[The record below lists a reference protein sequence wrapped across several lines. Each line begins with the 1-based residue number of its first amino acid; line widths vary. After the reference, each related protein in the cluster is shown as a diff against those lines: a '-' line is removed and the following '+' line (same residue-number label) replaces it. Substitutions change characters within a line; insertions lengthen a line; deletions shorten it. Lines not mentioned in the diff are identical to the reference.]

1 MVLRLLIAIF
11 LSSLFLNGGHLSLEG
26 QPATALFLSIVT
38 LGQLVY
44 FLLQRKRISLSMLIC
59 GLLPVVYL
67 GPILFGTY
75 ESLNGSILRVFDMTA
90 YAAFW
95 FLLLSVASVKDRSN
109 EINQGLIIF
118 SYVVVIST
126 IAGLSGLIQ
135 PKEFWLHLVEGLS
148 GSTAR
153 LGSFIHYPNAFAL
166 LSIVLFFIHSINLLR
181 NEDKTQRYINL
192 FPLLPYALFLLL
204 TESRAAWLVF
214 GICFLVMLV
223 LLKRSEQWR
232 YLMISGSVF
241 GVALIFVWQ
250 AELLIR
256 GSIFLALLLMMISGG
271 VAWAFTKWR
280 ISVSEKLMRIPI
292 GIVSS
297 VLVALAAL
305 DIYFKGLLFKVLP
318 TALQTRLS
326 MSGGSFTDR
335 MIYWQDVFGASERF
349 LFIGAGGN
357 AWRELMYQLQSAP
370 YISHAL
376 HSSLITILVEV
387 GILGL
392 LMLLG
397 LMVLL
402 FWRMWNIKTLWIV
415 PTIAI
420 VLHSLVDFTLSFA
433 LIGFLLLTFLG
444 MEFSL
449 PDWKFNISTKW
460 MRIGKIASLSLVT
473 ILFIGVSLFSWRF
486 QQASA
491 KFGNGDVDAAIQY
504 NPYAMEYRLVNP
516 TIASL
521 TEGLRYTPNHSYAF
535 YRLAEF
541 YETEGEMKLADQYF
555 AAALKNDRFDQAKHL
570 GYIAFLIEQGEI
582 ERANEIEAAYEKLRE
597 RDYPVR
603 DQRGFLE

>member
-1 MVLRLLIAIF
+1 MVLRLFIAIF
-11 LSSLFLNGGHLSLEG
+11 LSSLFLNGGHLSLDG
-26 QPATALFLSIVT
+26 QSATALFLSIVT
-38 LGQLVY
+38 LGLLVY
-44 FLLQRKRISLSMLIC
+44 FLLQRKRIPLSMLIC
-59 GLLPVVYL
+59 GILPIVYL
-67 GPILFGTY
+67 VPILFGTY

-95 FLLLSVASVKDRSN
+95 FLLLSITFVEDRSN
-109 EINQGLIIF
+109 EINQGLVIF

-135 PKEFWLHLVEGLS
+135 QKEFWLHLMEGLS

-166 LSIVLFFIHSINLLR
+166 LSIVLFFIHSVNLLR
-181 NEDKTQRYINL
+181 NEDKIQCYINL
-192 FPLLPYALFLLL
+192 FPLLSYALFLLL

-214 GICFLVMLV
+214 GLCFLVMLV
-223 LLKRSEQWR
+223 LLKKSEQWR

-241 GVALIFVWQ
+241 SVALIFVWQ

-256 GSIFLALLLMMISGG
+256 GSIFLTLLLMMISGG
-271 VAWAFTKWR
+271 VAWTFTNWR
-280 ISVSEKLMRIPI
+280 IPVSEKLMRIPI

-297 VLVALAAL
+297 VLVVLAAL
-305 DIYFKGLLFKVLP
+305 DIYFKGLLFKILP

-335 MIYWQDVFGASERF
+335 VIYWQDVFEASERF
-349 LFIGAGGN
+349 LLIGAGGN

-392 LMLLG
+392 LMILG

-415 PTIAI
+415 PTTAI
-420 VLHSLVDFTLSFA
+420 LLHSLVDFTLSFT
-433 LIGFLLLTFLG
+433 LIGFLLLTLIG
-444 MEFSL
+444 MEFEM
-449 PDWKFNISTKW
+449 PEWTFNLSAKW
-460 MRIGKIASLSLVT
+460 MRIGKVVSLSIRT
-473 ILFIGVSLFSWRF
+473 ILFLSVSLFSWRF
-486 QQASA
+486 QQAST
-491 KFGNGDVDAAIQY
+491 KFANGDVDNAIQY

-516 TIASL
+516 TISSL
-521 TEGLRYTPNHSYAF
+521 EEGLRYTPNHSYAL
-535 YRLAEF
+535 YRLAEL
-541 YETEGEMKLADQYF
+541 YEIEGDMKLADQYF
-555 AAALKNDRFDQAKHL
+555 AIALKNDPFDQGKHL
-570 GYIAFLIEQGEI
+570 GYIEFLKRQGEV
-582 ERANEIEAAYEKLRE
+582 ERANEVEEVYKNLRE
-597 RDYPVR
+597 KYYPVR
-603 DQRGFLE
+603 DQRGFLK